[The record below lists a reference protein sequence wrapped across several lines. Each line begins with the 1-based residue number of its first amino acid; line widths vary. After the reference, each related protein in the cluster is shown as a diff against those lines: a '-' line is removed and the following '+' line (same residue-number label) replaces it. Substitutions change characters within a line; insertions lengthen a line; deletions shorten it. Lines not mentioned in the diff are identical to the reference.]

1 MFGRILF
8 PTDFSV
14 FANTVFACLPE
25 LRSAGVREVVLLHV
39 IATTDVPLPETLNR
53 ESMAWVKMRAEEEL
67 HIQRMA
73 LEGQG
78 LRVYTRIEYGNVVNC
93 IIDVAV
99 DEHVSMIVLG
109 AQGKSLSE
117 SLLLGS
123 VTNKVLHRSPVPVL
137 VQKFHVIHEM
147 GHVACKKV
155 CTSIFQHVL
164 FATDFSPCAAEAFN
178 LVKRLKQA
186 GTERVTLLHVQDERM
201 LKRYSTAQRAAF
213 DAEDRQRLQNL
224 ERALVLFG
232 LQPEVLIRQGHP
244 VGEILDS
251 AKKQNASLIVIASHG
266 HSQLKE
272 LLMGTIA
279 ENVVRASTSPVLVI
293 RCQESIINKR

>member
-1 MFGRILF
+1 MFERILF

-14 FANTVFACLPE
+14 FANTVFTCLPE

-67 HIQRMA
+67 YIQRMA

-78 LRVYTRIEYGNVVNC
+78 LRVHTRIEYGNVVNC

-109 AQGKSLSE
+109 AQGKSLSAR
-117 SLLLGS
+117 LLLGS
-123 VTNKVLHRSPVPVL
+123 VANEVLRRSPVPVL
-137 VQKFHVIHEM
+137 VQKFRVIREM
-147 GHVACKKV
+147 GHVACEKV

-201 LKRYSTAQRAAF
+201 LKRYSPAQRAALN
-213 DAEDRQRLQNL
+213 AEDRQRLHNL

-244 VGEILDS
+244 VREILGG
-251 AKKQNASLIVIASHG
+251 AQMQNASLIVIASHG

-272 LLMGTIA
+272 MLMGTIA
-279 ENVVRASTSPVLVI
+279 ENVVRASTLPVLVI
-293 RCQESIINKR
+293 HCQESSES